1 MQSKVFLTTE
11 VIKKRCQGKKLWR
24 EIEFVFRVINM
35 TIQKRKYSKLHV
47 CLFWYVCHSVF
58 VYFVLFCLQSSTI
71 LVYFTWFILTILIL
85 YFLFVACCFI
95 DSIALHIYNLLG
107 DTSLKKCLQFHFVVC
122 IQFVTHFSA
131 LFGNIR

>member
-1 MQSKVFLTTE
+1 MSRQKALE
-11 VIKKRCQGKKLWR
+11 RN
-24 EIEFVFRVINM
+24 RVCFPCNKHDYS
-35 TIQKRKYSKLHV
+35 KRKYSKLHV

-122 IQFVTHFSA
+122 IQFVTHFST
-131 LFGNIR
+131 LLGNIRQSRH